1 MNINNP
7 VGSPTSGPASGP
19 VKSSPHLEQ
28 VGEQKGPAA
37 VGSSIKTPA
46 DSIARSISP
55 PTYVNFSSSER
66 REYSEEADH
75 PVLAQPLEPGKIP
88 VTSPLSPAQQTV
100 VLRFYET
107 KVNEQLQ
114 EQGVAENQSNVVLS
128 NLLHEKPISDPKLST
143 LARSIGRKAAAT
155 TAKEMNL
162 PPSWTPKSAK
172 SDDWTV
178 RPMSSYGKEEQ
189 QEIDDFYDKTL
200 EQLVTTLIAGAKP
213 PLSPEKIAHL
223 NQAVKTGKVSSD
235 IAEVFVDL
243 TRKATIATQDNFRL
257 PVSWVKGTTDPVDLT
272 PLYSAELNPTAV
284 ATAQLEMVVN
294 NMLEIGEEMKV
305 YSDQILA
312 DYPEEKKEVQNFYS
326 VFYQSIGA
334 VQDAVDKSKD
344 VNLKVMNENTQ
355 AAKSALLDKIANA
368 KHYFEKMLP
377 KQRAQEDKSRRFGFW
392 MKIVGV
398 LLSLVSLVAAIIPPA
413 AAMAVLVVTAL
424 FTVYAGLDAGLDL
437 TSKAFQ
443 ALGDLVTLM
452 MPNASEEAKTA
463 VKLAIVG
470 VMLLVLVASAA
481 TAIKMLGTVGT
492 QVATEGATAAAREA
506 AAATTRA
513 TVQQAIKQGATQL
526 ALLIF
531 SGSGAL
537 PESIGLICKS
547 LNLSDED
554 TQIVQIVVNA
564 LALLAVVA
572 AVTYTAKTAPSA
584 PRMPDERSIREIITD
599 YVTKLPATIAQSFKD
614 IFNIK
619 FEGWMEGL
627 KSTLQLTP
635 SLVNIATSSYQGS
648 LLINLSQLL
657 KEIGDNRAADEIMAA
672 LVKIFQDMVSK
683 MQNSMGDLADLS
695 ADLKTMFDN
704 VVDSQNMAVTNLI
717 RASSRT

>member
-7 VGSPTSGPASGP
+7 VGSPISSSTSGP

-37 VGSSIKTPA
+37 VGASIKTPA
-46 DSIARSISP
+46 DSITRSIPP
-55 PTYVNFSSSER
+55 PTYVSFSSSER

-75 PVLAQPLEPGKIP
+75 PVLTQPLEPGKIP
-88 VTSPLSPAQQTV
+88 VTSPLSPAQQTIV
-100 VLRFYET
+100 FRFYET

-143 LARSIGRKAAAT
+143 LARSIGRKAAAET
-155 TAKEMNL
+155 SKAMNL
-162 PPSWTPKSAK
+162 PPSWTPLSKK

-178 RPMSSYGKEEQ
+178 RPMSAYGKEEQ
-189 QEIDDFYDKTL
+189 QEIDDYYDKTL
-200 EQLVTTLIAGAKP
+200 EQLVTTLIADAKP
-213 PLSPEKIAHL
+213 PLSPEKIAHI

-235 IAEVFVDL
+235 IAELFVDL

-257 PVSWVKGTTDPVDLT
+257 PISWVKGTTDPVDLT
-272 PLYSAELNPTAV
+272 PVYPADLNPTDV
-284 ATAQLEMVVN
+284 ATAQLEMIVN
-294 NMLEIGEEMKV
+294 NMLEIGEEMQA
-305 YSDQILA
+305 YTDQILA
-312 DYPEEKKEVQNFYS
+312 DYPAEKKEAQNFYS
-326 VFYQSIGA
+326 IFYQSIGA

-344 VNLKVMNENTQ
+344 VNLKVMNENTS
-355 AAKSALLDKIANA
+355 AAKSALLDKIANS
-368 KHYFEKMLP
+368 KYYFEKLLP
-377 KQRAQEDKSRRFGFW
+377 KQRAQEAKNRKFGFW

-398 LLSLVSLVAAIIPPA
+398 LLSIVSLVAAIVPPA
-413 AAMAVLVVTAL
+413 AAAAILVVTAL
-424 FTVYAGLDAGLDL
+424 FTVYAALDAGLDL

-470 VMLLVLVASAA
+470 VVLLVMAASAA
-481 TAIKMLGTVGT
+481 TAIKMLGSVGT
-492 QVATEGATAAAREA
+492 EVAAQGTAAAAREA
-506 AAATTRA
+506 AAATTR
-513 TVQQAIKQGATQL
+513 TSIQQAIKLGTTQL

-531 SGSGAL
+531 AGSGAL
-537 PESIGLICKS
+537 PESIGLICKA

-554 TQIVQIVVNA
+554 TMIVQLVVNA
-564 LALLAVVA
+564 LAVLAVIA
-572 AVTYTAKTAPSA
+572 AVAYTAKTSPAA
-584 PRMPDERSIREIITD
+584 PRVADERSIREIITD
-599 YVTKLPATIAQSFKD
+599 YITKLPATIAQGFKD
-614 IFNIK
+614 LAK
-619 FEGWMEGL
+619 LDLAGMAGL
-627 KSTLQLTP
+627 KAGLQLTP
-635 SLVNIATSSYQGS
+635 SIVNIATSSYQGS
-648 LLINLSQLL
+648 LLVNLSRLL
-657 KEIGDNRAADEIMAA
+657 KEIGDNRAADEVMAA

-683 MQNSMGDLADLS
+683 MQNSMGDLSDMS

-704 VVDSQNMAVTNLI
+704 LIDSQNMAVTNLI